1 VLTFIYTRCPLPE
14 ACPAVMLKLKSLEQQ
29 LDAAAVDARLVAVT
43 LDPAYDTP
51 DVLATYAQAQ
61 GLGARWSLVRMESEP
76 LQNLA
81 MLSGMAVL
89 EQDGQ
94 IVHGLRVLV
103 LDAEGRLVQRLDGLE
118 WALEGVVGALR

>member
-1 VLTFIYTRCPLPE
+1 MSLPG
-14 ACPAVMLKLKSLEQQ
+14 LERFK
-29 LDAAAVDARLVAVT
+29 V
-43 LDPAYDTP
+43 
-51 DVLATYAQAQ
+51 
-61 GLGARWSLVRMESEP
+61 
-76 LQNLA
+76 A

>member
-1 VLTFIYTRCPLPE
+1 
-14 ACPAVMLKLKSLEQQ
+14 
-29 LDAAAVDARLVAVT
+29 
-43 LDPAYDTP
+43 
-51 DVLATYAQAQ
+51 
-61 GLGARWSLVRMESEP
+61 
-76 LQNLA
+76 